1 MTPGLSQLS
10 SSGHHLLM
18 TKFGPLDLLGTI
30 GSGRSYEDF
39 LQHTAELEVTN
50 LRVAVLD
57 LKTLIEAKKE
67 TVSEKGKAIITILER
82 SLGEKLK

>member
-1 MTPGLSQLS
+1 
-10 SSGHHLLM
+10 M

-30 GSGRSYEDF
+30 GTGRSYGDL
-39 LQHTAELEVTN
+39 LQHTAELEVSN

-67 TVSEKGKAIITILER
+67 TVSEKDKAIIPILER
-82 SLGEKLK
+82 TLEEKLKE